1 MKKCNIKG
9 VPKQE
14 DKSKVLTHNQ
24 NLEAIFSDIG
34 EYIENEYLYNYL

>member
-1 MKKCNIKG
+1 MVIIQG

-24 NLEAIFSDIG
+24 NLEAKYSDIG
-34 EYIENEYLYNYL
+34 EYIKNEYFYII